1 MPNRRGR
8 VGLFTGLN
16 RREHRRPSPGSEAG
30 LAQCVENTECEGLR
44 GVVVV
49 VAMVDKSRQ
58 EKGKEKEDREN
69 PQTNMMV
76 ISSTRVLSSGFHICH
91 TSPELIIVPVF
102 CREAIYLKLSYAT
115 CQITQVEWETLA
127 GLPEATECSGRIQT
141 DMGGDWSWQVDT
153 QLSRV
158 LSLN

>member
-1 MPNRRGR
+1 M
-8 VGLFTGLN
+8 
-16 RREHRRPSPGSEAG
+16 
-30 LAQCVENTECEGLR
+30 
-44 GVVVV
+44 V

-76 ISSTRVLSSGFHICH
+76 ISSTRVLSSGFHVCH

-141 DMGGDWSWQVDT
+141 DMGGDWIWQVDT

-158 LSLN
+158 LSLNLDVRGEEGAGVEKQHRVVCARAWGCVSVCVYTHLFVRECSACVMVM